1 MNKAIRR
8 ASKWISYQLTGK
20 DGETSVMIGQVGGV
34 SVHKRPLLTLGPDYV
49 MKPVQT
55 DHRGIREIVL
65 YEAVKCCRD
74 KNRNNQHYAGLLT
87 GGETSNTMNN
97 KKSKS
102 ANSLKITISNPVLD
116 LWDTLA
122 MWMAMKMNDPI
133 VAQHEK
139 TINKSWKALKKEVD
153 TLMRLSAFIPSY
165 YGVVGQ
171 RSPLS
176 MPVGEE
182 QAHKA
187 AQQAATANYDETG
200 NSVANTPPE
209 FHDGLSLEAH
219 LLLMDMTANFRKPC
233 VMDLKMGR
241 QTYEPDAPDEK
252 KTREINKY
260 PQQEQFGFRIVGM
273 RFYDPLHPE
282 SDADGYRFFPKEY
295 GRSLAT
301 VEDVLDALRL
311 FLTAGCV
318 TQQQQQ
324 QQQQQQEQEGGDTQ
338 GEDGEKQQQTINGS
352 ANGSGN
358 DETLS
363 KDAPSQ
369 QQDEKPESNMSL
381 DQSEVN
387 NNNSYQK
394 SSSEEE
400 KDLAEKERLRIR
412 ALSGIL
418 AHLRPICGFMDENQ
432 TLSFH
437 ASSLLIIYEGDR
449 AAPNPDATSVKMIDF
464 GRVRRQ
470 SGGDPSYNH
479 GLLKF
484 KNLMNKI
491 HKEEKQRLRETD

>member
-1 MNKAIRR
+1 
-8 ASKWISYQLTGK
+8 
-20 DGETSVMIGQVGGV
+20 MIGQVGGV
-34 SVHKRPLLTLGPDYV
+34 SVHKRPLLTLRPDYV
-49 MKPVQT
+49 MKPCQT

-65 YEAVKCCRD
+65 YEAVRCCRD
-74 KNRNNQHYAGLLT
+74 KNRNNQHYASLLT
-87 GGETSNTMNN
+87 GGETSNKTNN

-102 ANSLKITISNPVLD
+102 SNSLKNTISNPVLD

-122 MWMAMKMNDPI
+122 MWMAMKMNDPV

-153 TLMRLSAFIPSY
+153 TLMRLAAFIPSY

-176 MPVGEE
+176 MPSGEE

-187 AQQAATANYDETG
+187 AQAATANGGNSTDDEGG
-200 NSVANTPPE
+200 NSVANAPLE
-209 FHDGLSLEAH
+209 FHNDLSLEAH

-233 VMDLKMGR
+233 VMDLKMGK

-252 KTREINKY
+252 KIREINKY

-273 RFYDPLHPE
+273 RFYHPSHPE
-282 SDADGYRFFPKEY
+282 SDADGYRFFPKEF

-324 QQQQQQEQEGGDTQ
+324 HDQQHEGGQKQ
-338 GEDGEKQQQTINGS
+338 GENGGKQQQTINGN

-363 KDAPSQ
+363 KDAPAQ
-369 QQDEKPESNMSL
+369 QQDEKPEGIMSL
-381 DQSEVN
+381 DQGEVN
-387 NNNSYQK
+387 NNKSHQK

-400 KDLAEKERLRIR
+400 KDLAEREHLRIR

-418 AHLRPICGFMDENQ
+418 ANLRPICGFMDENQ

-437 ASSLLIIYEGDR
+437 ASSLLIVYEGDR
-449 AAPNPDATSVKMIDF
+449 EAPNPDATSVKMIDF

-470 SGGDPSYNH
+470 AGGDPNYNH

-491 HKEEKQRLRETD
+491 HKDEKQRLRETD